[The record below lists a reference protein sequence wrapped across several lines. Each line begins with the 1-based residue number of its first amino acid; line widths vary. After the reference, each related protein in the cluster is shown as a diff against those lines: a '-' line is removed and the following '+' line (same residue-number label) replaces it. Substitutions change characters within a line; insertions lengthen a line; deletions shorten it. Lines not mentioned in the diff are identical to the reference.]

1 MKADMRKKIQKI
13 YIWLAIIA
21 AAYGLWCGLTGLGI
35 PCYYL
40 TVHGYEC
47 PGCGLSRMVFSVF
60 KLRFGEAFSYNPV
73 GFVAFFAWNTVAV
86 LCWWGKVEL
95 VKKPV
100 FNYSLLT
107 LTMAAFLLQGLL
119 RNLH

>member
-1 MKADMRKKIQKI
+1 MRKSIQKI
-13 YIWLAIIA
+13 YIWLALIA
-21 AAYGLWCGLTGLGI
+21 VAYGLWCKLTGLGI

-47 PGCGLSRMVFSVF
+47 PGCGISRMIFSICR
-60 KLRFGEAFSYNPV
+60 LRFATAFLYNPV
-73 GFVAFFAWNTVAV
+73 GFVAFFAWNGVAA
-86 LCWWGKVEL
+86 LCWWGKVRF

-100 FNYSLLT
+100 FTYGLLT
-107 LTMAAFLLQGLL
+107 LTMAAFLIQGLL